1 MFRFSLLVLLICCSQ
16 VYMGIIEFFS
26 ALTHHQRFSCITRLG
41 VVFSFLSYIHKYI
54 YIYTQKANLRLS
66 HVCGFF
72 EFKPPTFLRSVP
84 VLYLFVFDCPSLSV
98 HPLYFFFQKKK
109 EGETL
114 LLILSYTKELSK
126 SIKLSLFWGQG
137 KMYLD
142 CYG

>member
-109 EGETL
+109 RRRNFTFDLVLYQGVEQIDQIISFLGAGEDV
-114 LLILSYTKELSK
+114 S
-126 SIKLSLFWGQG
+126 
-137 KMYLD
+137 
-142 CYG
+142 